1 MFRPIESSRPG
12 FNAAQISEG
21 NLCIEWPVGTE
32 PDWNALYM
40 ERYRKDFEQARVDY
54 EAYRRLTKGNRHV
67 EIGGVSN
74 VR

>member
-1 MFRPIESSRPG
+1 MFRPIENSRPG

-40 ERYRKDFEQARVDY
+40 ESYKKDFEQARIDY
-54 EAYRRLTKGNRHV
+54 EAYRRLTKGNRHI
-67 EIGGVSN
+67 EIEGVN
-74 VR
+74 NA

>member
-1 MFRPIESSRPG
+1 MFRPIESSRLG

-40 ERYRKDFEQARVDY
+40 SRYHKEFELAQRDY
-54 EAYRRLTKGNRHV
+54 ETYRRLTKGNRHI

-74 VR
+74 AD